1 MRYNALA
8 KLGGACYNKAN
19 SLMNDFKKKIL
30 IVDDS
35 ELNRAMLADMLSD
48 RFETIEAENGMEAM
62 AILNEHEMEIAL
74 MLLDIVMPVM
84 DGFEVLAMMNKRG
97 WIDSIP
103 VIMISS
109 ETAGT
114 YIDHAYKL
122 GAIDYISRPFDERTV
137 KHRVTSNYMLSLKQ
151 QEIHQ
156 LLSDKIY
163 EKEKDNRLMIEILSH
178 IVEFRNGESGMH
190 VLHVHVITE
199 MLLSR
204 LIEKTDKYGLTEED
218 VRTIATASALHDIG
232 KIVIPSDILNKPA
245 RFTPEEFAVMQMHT
259 TEGER
264 ILNNVPAQP
273 DEPLIRVSR
282 EICRW
287 HHERFDGGGYP
298 DGLKGDDIPISA
310 QVVSLADVYDALTSR
325 RVYKEA
331 YPPDVAIR
339 MIRDGECG
347 AFNPLLLECLEDIA
361 DKLGSELTV
370 ISYGNVTESSINDT
384 VNKMIKNTGTDVS
397 RRMVK
402 QIEHERMKYKYLA
415 DITHE
420 ITFEY
425 VASPEM
431 IKMSDWSAESLGVP
445 VTIIDPL
452 DDEKWCSI
460 FDKNDFAR
468 LVESIKATTPEN
480 PVVTEKLLLNTD
492 GTPKWNKVVAKAMW
506 SDGATREF
514 EGAVCQVMDDN
525 DSTMTIK
532 KLQHAAR
539 RDPMTGLYNHAAA
552 RDRIQKLLN
561 CGEGKHYLL
570 ALMDIDNFKRANDS
584 RGHLF
589 GDSIIEVVAAR
600 IKDNIRSA
608 DIAARVGGDEFIVFM
623 EYRGKAEP
631 QIKRV
636 FNKLCGEYDGFDIT
650 MSMGIALSDDDG
662 NDFDAV
668 FKKADA
674 AMYAVK
680 KNKKHGYKF
689 YDASMDS
696 ILGSK

>member
-1 MRYNALA
+1 M
-8 KLGGACYNKAN
+8 K
-19 SLMNDFKKKIL
+19 DFKKKIL

-48 RFETIEAENGMEAM
+48 SFETIEAENGMEAL

-84 DGFEVLAMMNKRG
+84 DGFEVLAVMNKRG

-103 VIMISS
+103 VIMISA

-122 GAIDYISRPFDERTV
+122 GVIDYISRPFDERTV

-151 QEIHQ
+151 HEIHQ
-156 LLSDKIY
+156 LLSDKMY

-199 MLLSR
+199 MLLTK
-204 LIEKTDKYGLTEED
+204 LMEKTDKYGLTEED
-218 VRTIATASALHDIG
+218 VRMIATASALHDIG
-232 KIVIPSDILNKPA
+232 KISIPSDILNKPA
-245 RFTPEEFAVMQMHT
+245 RFTPEEFTVMQMHT

-273 DEPLIRVSR
+273 DEPLIRISR

-310 QVVSLADVYDALTSR
+310 QVVSLADVYDALTSK
-325 RVYKEA
+325 RVYKDA
-331 YPPDVAIR
+331 YSPEQAIE
-339 MIRDGECG
+339 MIKCGECG
-347 AFNPLLLECLEDIA
+347 AFNPLLVECLEDIA
-361 DKLGSELTV
+361 PTLGSELTV
-370 ISYGNVTESSINDT
+370 ISYSNVTESSINFT
-384 VNKMIKNTGTDVS
+384 VNKIIKNTGTDVS

-431 IKMSDWSAESLGVP
+431 IKMSDWSAESLGIP
-445 VTIIDPL
+445 VAIIDPL
-452 DDEKWCSI
+452 EDERWCSI
-460 FDKNDFAR
+460 FDRNDFAR
-468 LVESIKATTPEN
+468 LIESIKATTPDS

-492 GTPKWNKVVAKAMW
+492 GTQKWYKVVAKAMW
-506 SDGATREF
+506 SEGAKREF
-514 EGAVCQVMDDN
+514 EGAVCRVMDDN

-539 RDPMTGLYNHAAA
+539 RDPMTGLYNHSAA

-561 CGEGKHYLL
+561 CGEGKKYLL
-570 ALMDIDNFKRANDS
+570 ALMDIDNFKLANDS

-650 MSMGIALSDDDG
+650 MSMGIAVSDDDG

-668 FKKADA
+668 FKKADT

-680 KNKKHGYKF
+680 KNKKHAYKF
-689 YDASMDS
+689 YDPSMDS
-696 ILGSK
+696 ILGGK